1 MISDGHDI
9 NKLSDYI
16 TSYDWGMPGCNCELD
31 KGGKDFG
38 TSSMDASQGTEA
50 EILRLL
56 SNTEDPMSPGNMNLH
71 QRQIGKL

>member
-1 MISDGHDI
+1 
-9 NKLSDYI
+9 
-16 TSYDWGMPGCNCELD
+16 MPGCNCELD
-31 KGGKDFG
+31 KGRKDFG

-56 SNTEDPMSPGNMNLH
+56 SNTEDPMSPGNMNLC